1 MNTAFPYCDQ
11 QQTTSMRE
19 TAAMKTFA
27 FETTIDAVVRVQAAD
42 VDSAL
47 VGQASDLDLA
57 ERR

>member
-1 MNTAFPYCDQ
+1 
-11 QQTTSMRE
+11 MRE
-19 TAAMKTFA
+19 TAAMRTFA
-27 FETTIDAVVRVQAAD
+27 FKTTIDVVVRVQAAD